1 VLDRLLEED
10 DIEITAISGTS
21 AGAMN
26 AVVCGEGLMEG
37 DAAHARA
44 QLDHFWHGIGDT
56 AARSSPFQRTVWQ
69 QMTDDYSLN
78 FSPMYEMSLAIS
90 RMLSP
95 YVTNPFGINP
105 LRDALNA
112 LIDFE
117 RVRRSRKVKLFINTT
132 HVATGG
138 LRCFREHELTVDMV
152 LASGCLPYLFHTPI
166 IDGEGYWDGGYIAN
180 PALEPMTRATGT
192 RDALIV
198 QLNPIVRNELPKTAH
213 EISDRLNEITFNA
226 SLVSELRFIGE
237 RNRLIDNGELSG
249 DNHPRLNLHMIHGD
263 DELGRFPPS
272 SKLLAEKAFLIKLKA
287 LGRAAADEWLAK
299 HGDKIGK
306 RSTFNYARLVAA
318 MTQDSDE
325 PPMATML
332 GERD

>member
-1 VLDRLLEED
+1 
-10 DIEITAISGTS
+10 
-21 AGAMN
+21 MN

-44 QLDHFWHGIGDT
+44 QLDHFWNGMGDA
-56 AARSSPFQRTVWQ
+56 AARMSPFQRTPWQ
-69 QMTDDYSLN
+69 QMTDDYSLQY
-78 FSPMYEMSLAIS
+78 SPMYEMSLTIS
-90 RMLSP
+90 RMISP
-95 YVTNPFGINP
+95 YVSNPFGYNP
-105 LRDALNA
+105 LREALIE

-117 RVRRSRKVKLFINTT
+117 RVRKSRKVKLFINTT

-180 PALEPMTRATGT
+180 PALEPMSRATGT

-198 QLNPIVRNELPKTAH
+198 QLNPIVRNEMPKSAH

-237 RNRLIDNGELSG
+237 RNRLIDKGELSG

-272 SKLLAEKAFLIKLKA
+272 SKLLAEKAFLLKLKA
-287 LGRAAADEWLAK
+287 LGRTAADQWLEK
-299 HGDKIGK
+299 HGDDIGK
-306 RSTFNYARLVAA
+306 RSTFNYRRLVAA
-318 MTQDSDE
+318 LTQETDE
-325 PPMATML
+325 VPVAAAL
-332 GERD
+332 SEHD